1 VKDGVGDE
9 EDEEAEGGTEGA
21 GTGVFDFVIYL
32 NTFISEE
39 VRL

>member
-9 EDEEAEGGTEGA
+9 EDEEAEGGAGGA
-21 GTGVFDFVIYL
+21 TGVFDFIIHL

-39 VRL
+39 VRF